1 MKHINR
7 ILALFLG
14 LTFLATACANDNG
27 KHRHHKE
34 HFMPVKCYHTHNVDN
49 GDLWLYMMVM
59 NNNSSVTYYTM
70 SSPTPITNYSATTW
84 VATSSMPS
92 DIKSATLDPS
102 VQVVEE
108 SIAVSDFEPAFAVAI
123 NENAE
128 YFDGMTTKEMGDY
141 EGGGGDE
148 AKPES
153 AESENSSDTSSS
165 SDSGS
170 DGGGGGSDGGGSE

>member
-1 MKHINR
+1 MKHTNY

-14 LTFLATACANDNG
+14 LTFLTTACANDNG

-59 NNNSSVTYYTM
+59 NNNSSATYYTM
-70 SSPTPITNYSATTW
+70 SSPIPITNYSSTTW
-84 VATSSMPS
+84 VATPSMPS

-108 SIAVSDFEPAFAVAI
+108 SVAVSEFDPAFSVVI

-128 YFDGMTTKEMGDY
+128 YFDGMTTEEMGDY
-141 EGGGGDE
+141 EGGGE
-148 AKPES
+148 AKPENT
-153 AESENSSDTSSS
+153 ESESNSDTSSS